1 METLLC
7 EMKLAPSLE
16 DQRETFR
23 QTVAAAQN
31 RMTAFAEAH
40 QWGAYAIDPFVKSV
54 RFFDSKVAFDDAVRF
69 AFQLDESTVVPRTA
83 SAIVANGELLIVSPD
98 LYLELYPLGEEEAF
112 YEKLIAHEFAHELH
126 IRVLNGEEEKMGP
139 KWFFEG
145 FALHAA
151 DQFTTEP
158 NQLSEQEVWKIIEE
172 DQDATYRLY
181 KEVISYLLGHFSLE
195 ELVKLVQ
202 TEELIHRLKARAS
215 LEVVSTDVLDYS
227 EVTTFFVEHWGTSQM
242 VISSGIFQCD
252 TLDGYAVVDQQKSI
266 IGLLTYIIEGR
277 ECEIISLDSKVLN
290 KGVGSRLLTAIER
303 KAKKENCKE
312 IKLITTNDNLHAL
325 AFYQKR
331 GYQLVEV
338 LSNAVE
344 QARLVKPEIPLYA
357 DNGIPIRDELLLV
370 KSL

>member
-1 METLLC
+1 M
-7 EMKLAPSLE
+7 
-16 DQRETFR
+16 
-23 QTVAAAQN
+23 
-31 RMTAFAEAH
+31 
-40 QWGAYAIDPFVKSV
+40 
-54 RFFDSKVAFDDAVRF
+54 
-69 AFQLDESTVVPRTA
+69 
-83 SAIVANGELLIVSPD
+83 
-98 LYLELYPLGEEEAF
+98 
-112 YEKLIAHEFAHELH
+112 
-126 IRVLNGEEEKMGP
+126 
-139 KWFFEG
+139 
-145 FALHAA
+145 
-151 DQFTTEP
+151 
-158 NQLSEQEVWKIIEE
+158 
-172 DQDATYRLY
+172 
-181 KEVISYLLGHFSLE
+181 
-195 ELVKLVQ
+195 
-202 TEELIHRLKARAS
+202 
-215 LEVVSTDVLDYS
+215 VSTDVLDYS

-277 ECEIISLDSKVLN
+277 ECEIISLDSKVVN

-344 QARLVKPEIPLYA
+344 QARLLKPEIPLYA